1 METINKFWNWAAHGF
16 SLIGIVTFQDTKAA
30 ILFAGSIVLIG
41 LQIRLHLL
49 KIKNEKKNLEK

>member
-16 SLIGIVTFQDTKAA
+16 SLIGIVTFQDAKSV
-30 ILFAGSIVLIG
+30 ILFIGSVILI
-41 LQIRLHLL
+41 LMQIRLHFL